1 MLKVGE
7 MVVYPIHGVARI
19 IDIKK
24 EIIGGSEQRCYIL
37 QSESAPQ
44 RPVIKLPVDKVE
56 SNRVRRVVTGE
67 EVPLVI
73 EVLKR
78 RKRPD
83 EPQIWSK
90 RYRQYQ
96 EKMRS
101 GSIFETAE
109 VYKDL
114 TLLKET
120 KDLSLSER
128 KLLDQARNLLIKEL
142 SIAQQ
147 MDEVDVERSIHTIL
161 HSPEPVDEDEAD
173 SPAV

>member
-1 MLKVGE
+1 MLKIGE

-19 IDIKK
+19 IDIKD
-24 EIIGGSEQRCYIL
+24 ENIGGAEQRCYIL
-37 QSESAPQ
+37 QSESTPQ
-44 RPVIKLPVDKVE
+44 RPLIKLPVDKVE
-56 SNRVRRVVTGE
+56 SNRVRKVVTGA

-73 EVLKR
+73 EVLKKR
-78 RKRPD
+78 RRQE

-96 EKMRS
+96 DKMRS
-101 GSIFETAE
+101 GSILETAE

-114 TLLKET
+114 CLLKET

-128 KLLDQARNLLIKEL
+128 KLFDLARNLLIKEL

-147 MDEVDVERSIHTIL
+147 MEESEVERSINALL
-161 HSPEPVDEDEAD
+161 HADEPNGNEGVDN
-173 SPAV
+173 

>member
-19 IDIKK
+19 VDIKT
-24 EIIGGSEQRCYIL
+24 ETIGGSEQQCYIL
-37 QSESAPQ
+37 QSESTPQ
-44 RPVIKLPVDKVE
+44 RPVIKLPVEKVE
-56 SNRVRRVVTGE
+56 SNRVRRIVTKD

-78 RKRPD
+78 RRKPD

-101 GSIFETAE
+101 GNILETAE

-114 TLLKET
+114 SLLKET

-128 KLLDQARNLLIKEL
+128 KLFDQARNLLIKEL
-142 SIAQQ
+142 AIAQQ
-147 MDEVDVERSIHTIL
+147 RDEVEVERDVAAFIHSSEST
-161 HSPEPVDEDEAD
+161 DEQEAGI
-173 SPAV
+173 

>member
-19 IDIKK
+19 IDIKE
-24 EIIGGSEQRCYIL
+24 EIIGGAEQRCYIL
-37 QSESAPQ
+37 QSESTPQ
-44 RPVIKLPVDKVE
+44 RPLIKLPVDKVE
-56 SNRVRRVVTGE
+56 SNRVRRIVTGE
-67 EVPLVI
+67 QVPRVI
-73 EVLKR
+73 EVLR
-78 RKRPD
+78 RRRRHD

-114 TLLKET
+114 SLLKET

-128 KLLDQARNLLIKEL
+128 KLFDQARNLLIKEL

-147 MDEVDVERSIHTIL
+147 KDEAEVERDVNAIL
-161 HSPEPVDEDEAD
+161 HADMPADDDETDH
-173 SPAV
+173 

>member
-24 EIIGGSEQRCYIL
+24 ETIGGAEQRCYIL
-37 QSESAPQ
+37 QSESTPQ
-44 RPVIKLPVDKVE
+44 RPLIKLPVDKVE
-56 SNRVRRVVTGE
+56 SNRVRRIVTGD

-73 EVLKR
+73 EVLKKR
-78 RKRPD
+78 RRQD

-114 TLLKET
+114 SLLKET

-147 MDEVDVERSIHTIL
+147 IAEDEVERSINTIL
-161 HSPEPVDEDEAD
+161 HSHNPADDDDVD
-173 SPAV
+173 